1 MGLYSRKINIKCG
14 SDSAWGAWGHRTQ
27 SADPDSDSGY
37 DCYRQASSL
46 GTRAH
51 IGGQGSTAPMYK
63 LPKGTS
69 TFYYMELALE
79 AKLQRKVN
87 ALKDILDRSKG
98 QIQ

>member
-1 MGLYSRKINIKCG
+1 
-14 SDSAWGAWGHRTQ
+14 
-27 SADPDSDSGY
+27 
-37 DCYRQASSL
+37 
-46 GTRAH
+46 
-51 IGGQGSTAPMYK
+51 MYE

-79 AKLQRKVN
+79 AKLQRKVK